1 MDFLEELGTKIRE
14 RRQQLGISQQELAEA
29 VGYTSKGM
37 ISRVEGGF
45 INLPMDKLV
54 LISHCL
60 GVKPSYFIMDE
71 KRPRLNNK
79 LIESLEELSDE
90 EQKQV
95 LAYINIIRRAGEWQ
109 QQNGTGK
116 DGDSASR

>member
-1 MDFLEELGTKIRE
+1 MDFLVELGAKIRY
-14 RRQQLGISQQELAEA
+14 RRQQLNISQQELAEA

-37 ISRVEGGF
+37 ISNIESGK

-54 LISHCL
+54 MIAHCL
-60 GVKPSYFIMDE
+60 GVTPSYLLNDE
-71 KRPRLNNK
+71 TAPKNPK
-79 LIESLEELSDE
+79 LMESLEELSDE

-109 QQNGTGK
+109 QQNGTER
-116 DGDSASR
+116 DGVSESR